1 MSFFTALTG
10 LKAATSAL
18 GVTSNNIANAGT
30 VGFKRS
36 RTDFGDIFA
45 TSPLQNASTT
55 IGQGVALKQ
64 VTQQFSQGNVAF
76 SANTLDLAVTGDG
89 FFPLQSPDG
98 LQSIYTRNG
107 SFMMNDQYN
116 VVNSS
121 GQRLL
126 AASVDSSGKANLDEL
141 SVLTIPQKTSGQARE
156 TSLIQLGLNFPADA
170 KVVTDEFNRNDPT
183 TYNKSTALTVYDAGG
198 NSYLATVYYVKTQ
211 NASQA
216 SPTNKWQTF
225 VYVGETLVGAALQ
238 QATDSG
244 GEKLYVNQYGQLA
257 PESEVSDQLVNAKTM
272 SFHLDDLTDTRIST
286 PATVTG
292 GTAANLGTLPGE
304 GVNFSQ
310 YSTTQLADMFT
321 IDVDETGTPVTIG
334 LDHLAGKN
342 VTLSGAQIAQE
353 LTNAI
358 NQKLGDGKYF
368 NFTSN
373 PSFKVVTTDPNTGV
387 TLTTKTISLGSLTDS
402 NGLTVLK
409 NTTAA
414 DYPNFPN
421 MTAEEVSTLIN
432 DQLYVA
438 DNSRVVIE
446 NSSGVGTNF
455 GGFTLKYT
463 TPGNPG
469 YTHPIVLG
477 SDATFLKASSLTD
490 MATKLQADLNNSTL
504 NDYTETQTING
515 VATQV
520 NVSFSDNRF
529 SVKVADNGLD
539 LVITDKMG
547 GTINK
552 SGTGFNATSSLP
564 AGAVQLISPL
574 TSGSYFSGF
583 NMGYTYTDGNNVT
596 QAATIQ
602 LGNTASFL
610 EATSLT
616 DMAAKLETDL
626 NTYPALGNTSETA
639 SVVFSPL
646 AAGEHV
652 ELGGLTFT
660 AGVNGA
666 TAAQVAAAFSGLTE
680 GAITGPGTANGT
692 YSGTL
697 TGYDTGAAGG
707 ANTDTVVFTSTAVGD
722 VADLTAGVG
731 STLGNNAITVSAGAS
746 GITFAVTVSGGNLVI
761 TPTGASIAASATDF
775 VSAVTYPR
783 GTSVT
788 PSAAVTTQYD
798 PVTQQFVFAP
808 PAGSTMSL
816 TGGPNLLMGMS
827 SASLTQDPNLSTLS
841 ATSYPQGT
849 YVRDEKLQRFGMTV
863 TYDSV
868 NQNFVFTSGSTG
880 DTSSISVV
888 PTTDINNLALT
899 KLGLVESTPSG
910 IPINYGVDTSATA
923 LRGLVSQPAVM
934 TGTPIGINVNN
945 TFSVDVSNN
954 KFVVS
959 VDNVQ
964 GTVVLEPKS
973 NYTLDTFIQALQD
986 GINRLTGPSDS
997 AGLTGPS
1004 VSGVKVNYD
1013 LASNSLTFTTGTTGE
1028 DSFIKVTGDS
1038 LWGLS
1043 SVQAGRGSTS
1053 TWIKPTQYTEMS
1065 NGVPVSQ
1072 YIDKYGNETASAD
1085 GFTKLPAW
1093 SPVFLDR
1100 GELTFNTAGGLIS
1113 PTTGSKLDTI
1123 YLPDGKGSLSINID
1137 YSKSTQYTSPFAVLS
1152 QSQDGA
1158 PEGDLVGL
1166 SIADDGLVNASYSN
1180 GTQQSL
1186 GKVVLANFSN
1196 PAGLRQIGNSSF
1208 YSSYASGTPKIG
1220 EAGSAGFGTVRSGAT
1235 ESANVD
1241 LTAELVDLITEQRNF
1256 QASAKAIETDATL
1269 TQTIIQ
1275 IRA

>member
-76 SANTLDLAVTGDG
+76 SANTLDLAITGDG
-89 FFPLQSPDG
+89 FFPLKSPDG

-170 KVVTDEFNRNDPT
+170 KVLGNEFDRNDPT

-216 SPTNKWQTF
+216 SPTNKWQTY
-225 VYVGETLVGAALQ
+225 VYVGDTMVGAALQ
-238 QATDSG
+238 QATNTG

-272 SFHLDDLTDTRIST
+272 SFHLDDLTDVRTST

-310 YSTTQLADMFT
+310 YNAHQLTDMFT
-321 IDVDETGTPVTIG
+321 IDVDDTGTPVSVG
-334 LDHLAGKN
+334 LEHLAGKN
-342 VTLSGAQIAQE
+342 ITLSGAQIAQE
-353 LTNAI
+353 LTNVI

-373 PSFKVVTTDPNTGV
+373 PTFKVVTTDPNTGV
-387 TLTTKTISLGSLTDS
+387 TLSTKTVSLGSLTDG
-402 NGLTVLK
+402 NGLSVLK

-414 DYPNFPN
+414 DYPNFPS
-421 MTAEEVSTLIN
+421 MTSEEVSKLIN
-432 DQLYVA
+432 DQLYTA
-438 DNSRVVIE
+438 DNAKVVIE
-446 NSSGVGTNF
+446 NSSGVGANF
-455 GGFTLKYT
+455 GGFTLNYK

-469 YTHPIVLG
+469 YIHPIVLG
-477 SDATFLKASSLTD
+477 SSATFLKASSLTD

-504 NDYTETQTING
+504 NTYTETQGNQ
-515 VATQV
+515 QV
-520 NVSFSDNRF
+520 VVSFSDNRF

-539 LVITDKMG
+539 LVITDKQG
-547 GTINK
+547 GTITK
-552 SGTGFNATSSLP
+552 SGTGFVATSTLP
-564 AGAVQLISPL
+564 NGAVQLVSPL

-583 NMGYTYTDGNNVT
+583 KMTVNTGGQN
-596 QAATIQ
+596 QTIQ
-602 LGNTASFL
+602 LGNTATFL
-610 EATSLT
+610 DATSLT
-616 DMAAKLETDL
+616 DMATKLETDL
-626 NTYPALGNTSETA
+626 NGSIQGNSSEVATVGFVALTA
-639 SVVFSPL
+639 GQF
-646 AAGEHV
+646 V
-652 ELGGLTFT
+652 EIGGLKYT
-660 AGVNGA
+660 AGANGA
-666 TAAQVAAAFSGLTE
+666 TAAEVAAAFANLAE
-680 GAITGPGTANGT
+680 GATTGPGTARGT

-697 TGYDTGAAGG
+697 TAYATGAVNGT
-707 ANTDTVVFTSTAVGD
+707 NVNFTSTGVGD
-722 VADLTAGVG
+722 VADLTATQTSTVG
-731 STLGNNAITVSAGAS
+731 QISVVDGAS
-746 GITFAVTVSGGNLVI
+746 SLTFEVTASGGNLVI
-761 TPTGASIAASATDF
+761 TPSAGTIVASGTDF

-783 GTSVT
+783 GTVNT
-788 PSAAVTTQYD
+788 PSSAVTTTYD
-798 PVTQQFVFAP
+798 PVSQQFVFTP
-808 PAGSTMSL
+808 PTGATMAL

-827 SASLTQDPNLSTLS
+827 SASLTQDPNLTTLS
-841 ATSYPQGT
+841 ATSYPQGS
-849 YVRDEKLQRFGMTV
+849 YIRDAKLQRFGLTV

-868 NQNFVFTSGSTG
+868 NQNFVFTSGTSG

-888 PTTDINNLALT
+888 PTTDAENLALT
-899 KLGLVESTPSG
+899 KLGLVESTPAG
-910 IPINYGVDTSATA
+910 IPINYSVETTGVA
-923 LRGLVSQPAVM
+923 LRGLVSMPAIM

-973 NYTLDTFIQALQD
+973 NYTLDTFIQALED
-986 GINRLTGPSDS
+986 GINRLTGPSTG

-1004 VSGVKVNYD
+1004 VSGVKVSYD
-1013 LASNSLTFTTGTTGE
+1013 LASNSLKFTTGTSGE
-1028 DSFIKVTGDS
+1028 DSFIKVTGDA

-1043 SVQAGRGSTS
+1043 SVQAGRGATS
-1053 TWIKPTQYTEMS
+1053 TWVKPTQFTEIA
-1065 NGVPVSQ
+1065 NGVPVAQ
-1072 YIDKYGNETASAD
+1072 YIDKYGNETSSAD
-1085 GFTKLPAW
+1085 GFTALPAW

-1186 GKVVLANFSN
+1186 GKIVLANFSN

-1208 YSSYASGTPKIG
+1208 YASYASGTAKIG

>member
-76 SANTLDLAVTGDG
+76 SANTLDLAITGDG
-89 FFPLQSPDG
+89 FFPLKSPDG

-170 KVVTDEFNRNDPT
+170 KVVGGDFDRNDPT

-216 SPTNKWQTF
+216 SPTNKWQTY

-238 QATDSG
+238 QATNSS
-244 GEKLYVNQYGQLA
+244 GEKLYVNQYGQLE
-257 PESEVSDQLVNAKTM
+257 PESKVSDQLVNAKTM
-272 SFHLDDLTDTRIST
+272 SFHLDDLTDVRTST

-292 GTAANLGTLPGE
+292 GTASNLGTLPGE

-310 YSTTQLADMFT
+310 YNAHQLTDMFT
-321 IDVDETGTPVTIG
+321 IDVDDTGTPVSIG
-334 LDHLAGKN
+334 LEHLAGKN

-353 LTNAI
+353 LTNVI

-373 PSFKVVTTDPNTGV
+373 PTFKVVTTDPNTGV
-387 TLTTKTISLGSLTDS
+387 TLSTKTINLGSLTDT
-402 NGLTVLK
+402 NGVSVLK

-414 DYPNFPN
+414 DYPNFPS
-421 MTAEEVSTLIN
+421 MTSEEVSKLIN
-432 DQLYVA
+432 DQLYTA
-438 DNSRVVIE
+438 DNSKVVIE
-446 NSSGVGTNF
+446 NSSGVGANF

-469 YTHPIVLG
+469 YSHPIVLG
-477 SDATFLKASSLTD
+477 SSASFLKASSLTD
-490 MATKLQADLNNSTL
+490 MATKLQADLNNSSL
-504 NDYTETQTING
+504 NTYTETQGNN
-515 VATQV
+515 QV
-520 NVSFSDNRF
+520 VVSFSDNRF

-539 LVITDKMG
+539 LIITDKQG
-547 GTINK
+547 GTITK
-552 SGTGFNATSSLP
+552 SGTGFNATSTLP
-564 AGAVQLISPL
+564 NGAVQLVSPL
-574 TSGSYFSGF
+574 TSGTYFKGF
-583 NMGYTYTDGNNVT
+583 NLVYTDGNT
-596 QAATIQ
+596 AQAIQ
-602 LGNTASFL
+602 LDDTASFL
-610 EATSLT
+610 DATSLS
-616 DMAAKLETDL
+616 DMATKLETDL
-626 NTYPALGNTSETA
+626 NTDPSLGNTSEAA
-639 SVVFSPL
+639 SVQFVAL
-646 AAGEHV
+646 TAGQFV
-652 ELGGLTFT
+652 ELGGLKFT
-660 AGVNGA
+660 AGANGA
-666 TAAQVAAAFSGLTE
+666 TADEVAAAFANLAE
-680 GAITGPGTANGT
+680 GATTGPGTAKGSYT
-692 YSGTL
+692 GTL
-697 TGYDTGAAGG
+697 NGYATGAANN
-707 ANTDTVVFTSTAVGD
+707 ADQVVFTSTAVGD
-722 VADLTAGVG
+722 ITDLAESQG
-731 STLGNNAITVSAGAS
+731 STVGAITVTDGGAGV
-746 GITFAVTVSGGNLVI
+746 TFEVTVSGTNLVI
-761 TPTGASIAASATDF
+761 TPSTGVTVVASGTDF
-775 VSAVTYPR
+775 VSGVTYPR
-783 GTSVT
+783 GTVST
-788 PSAAVTTQYD
+788 PSSAVTTQYD
-798 PVTQQFVFAP
+798 PVSQQFVFAP
-808 PAGSTMSL
+808 PTGATMSL

-827 SASLTQDPNLSTLS
+827 SASLTQDPNLTTLS
-841 ATSYPQGT
+841 ATSYPQGA
-849 YVRDEKLQRFGMTV
+849 YIRDAKLQRFGMTV

-868 NQNFVFTSGSTG
+868 NQNFVFTSGTSG
-880 DTSSISVV
+880 DMSSISVV
-888 PTTDINNLALT
+888 PTTDIENLALT
-899 KLGLVESTPSG
+899 KLGLVESTPAG
-910 IPINYGVDTSATA
+910 IPINYSVETTATA
-923 LRGLVSQPAVM
+923 LRGLASNPAVM

-973 NYTLDTFIQALQD
+973 NYTLDTFIQALED
-986 GINRLTGPSDS
+986 GINRLTGPSAG

-1004 VSGVKVNYD
+1004 VSGVKVSYD
-1013 LASNSLTFTTGTTGE
+1013 GATNSLKFTTGTSGE
-1028 DSFIKVTGDS
+1028 DSFIKVTGDA

-1043 SVQAGRGSTS
+1043 SVQAGRGATS
-1053 TWIKPTQYTEMS
+1053 TWIKPTQFTQVA
-1065 NGVPVSQ
+1065 NGVPVAQ

-1085 GFTKLPAW
+1085 GFTALPAW
-1093 SPVFLDR
+1093 SPVYLDR

-1186 GKVVLANFSN
+1186 GKIVLANFSN

-1208 YSSYASGTPKIG
+1208 YASYASGSAKIG